1 MFPPQGDYGITLL
14 DEGSS
19 LCANLASGILC
30 VGTKLELT
38 TTKIVIQPR
47 TAVEFIF
54 LSTVNSGSWVLSS
67 VKLAGQGALVLA
79 VDTDEDAIVATTKDI
94 PTTDTVVLI
103 TSAAAVEVV
112 SL

>member
-94 PTTDTVVLI
+94 PTTESVVLI

>member
-1 MFPPQGDYGITLL
+1 MFPPQGNYGITLL
-14 DEGSS
+14 DEGSA

-30 VGTKLELT
+30 AGTKLELT
-38 TTKIVIQPR
+38 TTKILIQPR

-67 VKLAGQGALVLA
+67 VKLAGQGAFVLA

-94 PTTDTVVLI
+94 PTTESVVLI